1 MITDDGPDEP
11 IDDTDL
17 QILAELGD
25 LWDTLDPVP
34 DDLTLEIRFRLS
46 VQALHAEVAELH
58 GDADDGVQPTS
69 QVPELAG
76 AGAFRD
82 GAPVRTDTL
91 TFRCDQLSS
100 MVTVA
105 SLAADMVRVDGWV
118 TVPECAVEMRVLARD
133 RRGRPLVHQTRA
145 DEVGRYTFDEVET
158 GPAQLVF
165 RYDDIT
171 VMTPY
176 FAL

>member
-1 MITDDGPDEP
+1 MITDGGPDEP

-17 QILAELGD
+17 QILSELGD
-25 LWDTLDPVP
+25 LWDVVDPVP

-58 GDADDGVQPTS
+58 GDDDRVQAS
-69 QVPELAG
+69 DVPELAG

-82 GAPVRTDTL
+82 GTPVRTDTL

-100 MVTVA
+100 MVTVT

-118 TVPECAVEMRVLARD
+118 TVPECAVEMRVLSRD
-133 RRGRPLVHQTRA
+133 RRGRPVVHQARA
-145 DEVGRYTFDEVET
+145 DGVGRYTFDDVET
-158 GPAQLVF
+158 GPAQLIF